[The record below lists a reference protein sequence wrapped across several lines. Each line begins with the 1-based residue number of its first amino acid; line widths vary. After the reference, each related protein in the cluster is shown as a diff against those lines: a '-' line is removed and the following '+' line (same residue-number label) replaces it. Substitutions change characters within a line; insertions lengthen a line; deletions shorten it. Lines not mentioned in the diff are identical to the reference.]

1 MAKKKPKYVKLIPK
15 ANPAPQPTPRP
26 KPPPVGIVRLF
37 REFRDLGLVDDLI
50 ERSEVIWTLVGL
62 LPAQVLA
69 DLDPAMAKKV
79 IYGTS
84 AKAAHLNA
92 WLLIDPGK
100 RRARLTGACKARSQ
114 IVAQEA
120 VKLLDRLLQTT
131 PLLELRKL
139 GLQPNQDAVILEA
152 LSRLHQTTTRKKALE
167 IQRPEERTLGSATK
181 PIASG
186 GTRQVADS
194 KASPGL
200 STKRLYS
207 KLVPSIDPYHD
218 D

>member
-1 MAKKKPKYVKLIPK
+1 MAKKKPKHVKPIPK
-15 ANPAPQPTPRP
+15 ANPAPHPTPRP
-26 KPPPVGIVRLF
+26 KPPPLGIVRLF
-37 REFRDLGLVDDLI
+37 RELRDLGLLDDLI
-50 ERSEVIWTLVGL
+50 ERSEVIWTLVGV

-84 AKAAHLNA
+84 AKAAQLNA

-100 RRARLTGACKARSQ
+100 RRARLTVACKARSQ

-139 GLQPNQDAVILEA
+139 GLQPNQDPVILEA
-152 LSRLHQTTTRKKALE
+152 LSRLHQTTTRKRPQRFSAQRSERWGRPLSLSHLE
-167 IQRPEERTLGSATK
+167 HHVRAGIQRLALNFLRSAF
-181 PIASG
+181 IAN
-186 GTRQVADS
+186 
-194 KASPGL
+194 
-200 STKRLYS
+200 
-207 KLVPSIDPYHD
+207 
-218 D
+218 